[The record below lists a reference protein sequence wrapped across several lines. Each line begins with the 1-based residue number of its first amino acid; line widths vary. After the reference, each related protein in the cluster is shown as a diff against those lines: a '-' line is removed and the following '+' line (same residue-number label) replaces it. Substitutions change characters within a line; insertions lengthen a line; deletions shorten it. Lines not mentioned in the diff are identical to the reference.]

1 MSRTWPLGKR
11 GPRRAGDPRAGG
23 AAGGQGRGPATV
35 AGRGVHGAVAA
46 FTRRFRSGELGS
58 LPVVL
63 GLVVVW
69 IIFETANANFLSPR
83 NLSNLSVDIVGTGL
97 IAIGVVFVLLLGEI
111 DLSVG
116 SVSGLSAAAFA
127 VLNVKQGL
135 PEGVALLLAVLTGT
149 AIGAVQGFFFA
160 KVGVPAFVVTLAGLL
175 GWNGLMLYL
184 LGSDGTINLDDEG
197 LVAML
202 TGHYFTDVA
211 AAYGLA
217 AVGTAGYFLVCYLDT
232 RRRRAAGVPSR
243 PLRATLVRTALLA
256 AVSLAAAAVLNQF
269 QGLPLALLIFV
280 VFLVGLDVVLRRTP
294 YGRMIFALGG
304 SVEAARRTGL
314 NVGLVRISVFM
325 VSGTMAAIGGLFL
338 ASRVTSASQTS
349 GSGNLLMDAIAAA
362 VIGGTSMFGGRGRTW
377 SALLGV
383 LVIQSIASGVALMG
397 IQTAVQFMITGGVL
411 LLAVVIDSLSR
422 RAQKAHG
429 RV

>member
-1 MSRTWPLGKR
+1 MSRPPAVEKAR
-11 GPRRAGDPRAGG
+11 PDERAGG
-23 AAGGQGRGPATV
+23 GGVESYFDT
-35 AGRGVHGAVAA
+35 
-46 FTRRFRSGELGS
+46 FKRRFRGGELGS
-58 LPVVL
+58 LPVAL

-69 IIFETANANFLSPR
+69 LIFESLNENFLSPR
-83 NLSNLSVDIVGTGL
+83 NLSNLSVDIVGVGL
-97 IAIGVVFVLLLGEI
+97 ISIGVVFVLLLGEI

-116 SVSGLSAAAFA
+116 SVSGLAAAAFA
-127 VLNVKQGL
+127 VLNVNQGMA
-135 PEGVALLLAVLTGT
+135 EGPALLLAILCGT
-149 AIGAVQGFFFA
+149 AVGAVQGFFFA

-175 GWNGLMLYL
+175 GWNGLMLYI
-184 LGSDGTINLDDEG
+184 LGTSGTINLDDKG
-197 LVAML
+197 LLAGL
-202 TGHYFTDVA
+202 TNFYFNDVA

-217 AVGTAGYFLVCYLDT
+217 ALGTAGYFLASYQDA

-243 PLRATLVRTALLA
+243 PLSEIIVRTAVLA
-256 AVSLAAAAVLNQF
+256 AITLAAAYVLNQF
-269 QGLPLALLIFV
+269 LGLPLALLIFLV
-280 VFLVGLDVVLRRTP
+280 ILVGLDFVLRRTS

-304 SVEAARRTGL
+304 SVETARRTGL
-314 NVGLVRISVFM
+314 NVDLVRISVFM
-325 VSGTMAAIGGLFL
+325 VSGTMAAMGGLFL

-411 LLAVVIDSLSR
+411 LIAVVIDSLSR
-422 RAQKAHG
+422 RAQKSHG